1 MSSRSAIGK
10 LSSPAPDTGSPRM
23 SSQRPA
29 LPNPVRGDVFSARLD
44 PTEGSEQAGTRP
56 VVVISRDSINANS
69 PVVVVV
75 PVTDAANVKRLY
87 PSHAQLPKG
96 SGGLK
101 MESVAK
107 AEQIRAIQTSRLVS
121 YYGRL
126 NREILA
132 RIEEAIKITLALK

>member
-1 MSSRSAIGK
+1 
-10 LSSPAPDTGSPRM
+10 M

-29 LPNPVRGDVFSARLD
+29 LPKPVRGDVFGARLD

-56 VVVISRDSINANS
+56 VVVVSRDSINANS

-75 PVTDAANVKRLY
+75 PLTDAANVKRTY
-87 PSHAQLPKG
+87 PSHVYLPKN

-101 MESVAK
+101 MDSVGK
-107 AEQIRAIQTSRLVS
+107 TEQIRAIQVSRFVG

-126 NREILA
+126 EKDALE